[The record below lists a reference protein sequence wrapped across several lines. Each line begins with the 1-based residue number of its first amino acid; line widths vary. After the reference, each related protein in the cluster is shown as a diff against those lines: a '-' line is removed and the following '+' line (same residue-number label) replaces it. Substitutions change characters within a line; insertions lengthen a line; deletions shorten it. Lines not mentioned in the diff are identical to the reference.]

1 MEKFACTYV
10 FVLSTVLELIPGY
23 LTGRETPVAY
33 RIIGYNIPSV
43 NNQILLAADIYY
55 NL

>member
-10 FVLSTVLELIPGY
+10 FVLNAVLELIPGY
-23 LTGRETPVAY
+23 LTGHETPVAY

-43 NNQILLAADIYY
+43 NNPILLAVGIYH